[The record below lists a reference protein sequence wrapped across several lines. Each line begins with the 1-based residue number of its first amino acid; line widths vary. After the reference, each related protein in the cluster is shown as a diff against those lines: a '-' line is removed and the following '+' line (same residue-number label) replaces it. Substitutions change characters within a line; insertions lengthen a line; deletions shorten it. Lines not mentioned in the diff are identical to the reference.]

1 MPRLYLLAAI
11 LFVPVAIYVL
21 KQLGLEESELRRTA
35 GFLFVFAIGLG
46 VFFAVVGWLFLRYF
60 EFQEKKYFKFL
71 ENQLAKRNARIQE
84 NQIVF
89 SHKSLEIAVS
99 QSSVFLGEGT
109 ADVYV
114 LKASPFT
121 RKDFQLKI
129 IKAEWLLKMGYSKAQ
144 AVEIGIPHMDSRFL
158 IFTNDKNL
166 TRKFLSPEIQEKFFN
181 IRSKLHQFQLENG
194 VMEISIYV
202 NWLTMN
208 DALCD
213 QYIETGLSFVESI
226 PQ

>member
-1 MPRLYLLAAI
+1 MENESNNGGVSMPRLYLLAAI

-129 IKAEWLLKMGYSKAQ
+129 IKVWIKLYSFICDNA
-144 AVEIGIPHMDSRFL
+144 RL
-158 IFTNDKNL
+158 IL
-166 TRKFLSPEIQEKFFN
+166 VGSLSN
-181 IRSKLHQFQLENG
+181 IF
-194 VMEISIYV
+194 SI
-202 NWLTMN
+202 L
-208 DALCD
+208 
-213 QYIETGLSFVESI
+213 
-226 PQ
+226 